1 MDATKEQIER
11 LLKETSDTIG
21 CLYTTILE
29 DISILNACDDSVSS
43 LLKLIRE
50 LRRDTSYI
58 LVDLHSALHSL
69 LSTER
74 PIEKRF
80 HLMFISADM
89 LECYKLLYNF
99 GNKQKHTVWFKI
111 GSVLVDSKDA
121 KDTNKNAHSELL
133 IKIYETISSML
144 EAIGNA
150 QEKESRDLTYH
161 YDDDLLKVYHCIL
174 KFDSEEK
181 VIERMIQFI
190 DVMRSILFFCNIAED
205 VETLKG
211 HSLPPVINN
220 NIPFFPFQTLIAE
233 KLDGEGKLREA
244 LNDIINKTQR
254 IDQMARLKEGLKNIQ
269 NYLQNNW
276 PDSKMPELDNMAAM
290 SNTHL
295 LLQIAMADIV
305 TATLAYLN
313 AGSEH
318 EYPLVLRRLT
328 ITRVSTL
335 CHIYGYNEAEHE
347 KSLWNAITIM
357 MPNTNEALI
366 EEVREIGK
374 ELNDLVNEN
383 DKVDRSLYVH
393 LLDNKTKMSNVP
405 LIVKK
410 AENMNP
416 FSELDKAK
424 MLINVMSRIQK
435 FLKAL
440 MDELGKNA
448 HEQAKKSK
456 AELKSK
462 VQAIRDLINKS
473 ECSVTQRTE
482 FIQQFDRFD
491 SFMDS
496 IYRE

>member
-21 CLYTTILE
+21 CLYATILE

-43 LLKLIRE
+43 LFKLVRE

-111 GSVLVDSKDA
+111 GRVLVDS

-133 IKIYETISSML
+133 LKIYETISSML

-211 HSLPPVINN
+211 HSLPSVINN
-220 NIPFFPFQTLIAE
+220 NIPLFTFQTLIAE

-244 LNDIINKTQR
+244 LNVIINKTQR
-254 IDQMARLKEGLKNIQ
+254 IDQAARLKEGFKNMQ

-276 PDSKMPELDNMAAM
+276 PDSKMPELDNMNAM

-295 LLQIAMADIV
+295 LLQIAMADIA

-357 MPNTNEALI
+357 MPNTNKALI
-366 EEVREIGK
+366 EEVREIDK
-374 ELNDLVNEN
+374 ELNNLVNEN
-383 DKVDRSLYVH
+383 DKADRLLYVH

-416 FSELDKAK
+416 FLEFDKAK

-456 AELKSK
+456 DELKSK

-473 ECSVTQRTE
+473 ECSVTQRAE
-482 FIQQFDRFD
+482 FIQKFDRFD
-491 SFMDS
+491 SFVDS

>member
-11 LLKETSDTIG
+11 LLEETSVTIG
-21 CLYTTILE
+21 CLYATIQE
-29 DISILNACDDSVSS
+29 DISILNACDESISS
-43 LLKLIRE
+43 LLKLLRE

-74 PIEKRF
+74 PMEKRF

-111 GSVLVDSKDA
+111 GRELVDSNDI
-121 KDTNKNAHSELL
+121 NKNAQSEFLL
-133 IKIYETISSML
+133 KIYETISSML

-161 YDDDLLKVYHCIL
+161 YDDNLLKVYHCIIR
-174 KFDSEEK
+174 FDSEEK

-190 DVMRSILFFCNIAED
+190 DVMRSILSFCNIAED
-205 VETLKG
+205 IESLKG
-211 HSLPPVINN
+211 HTLPPVINN
-220 NIPFFPFQTLIAE
+220 NIPLFPFQTLIAE
-233 KLDGEGKLREA
+233 KLDREGKLREA
-244 LNDIINKTQR
+244 LNVIINKTQR
-254 IDQMARLKEGLKNIQ
+254 IDQVARLKEELENMQ

-276 PDSKMPELDNMAAM
+276 PDSRMLELENMAAM

-295 LLQIAMADIV
+295 LLQIAMADIA

-313 AGSEH
+313 AGCEH

-347 KSLWNAITIM
+347 KSLWNAITTM

-366 EEVREIGK
+366 EEVREIDK

-383 DKVDRSLYVH
+383 DKADRLLYVH

-416 FSELDKAK
+416 FSEFDKAK

-440 MDELGKNA
+440 MDELGRNA

-462 VQAIRDLINKS
+462 VQAMKDLINKTK
-473 ECSVTQRTE
+473 CSVTQRTE
-482 FIQQFDRFD
+482 FIQQFDQFD
-491 SFMDS
+491 SFVDS
-496 IYRE
+496 IYWE

>member
-69 LSTER
+69 LSTEK

-99 GNKQKHTVWFKI
+99 GKKQKHTVWFKI
-111 GSVLVDSKDA
+111 GRVLVDSKD
-121 KDTNKNAHSELL
+121 TNNNAHSELL
-133 IKIYETISSML
+133 LKIYETISSML

-161 YDDDLLKVYHCIL
+161 YDDDLLKVYYCIL

-211 HSLPPVINN
+211 HSLPPVINK
-220 NIPFFPFQTLIAE
+220 NIPHFPFQTLIAE

-244 LNDIINKTQR
+244 LNDIINKTQ
-254 IDQMARLKEGLKNIQ
+254 
-269 NYLQNNW
+269 
-276 PDSKMPELDNMAAM
+276 
-290 SNTHL
+290 
-295 LLQIAMADIV
+295 
-305 TATLAYLN
+305 
-313 AGSEH
+313 
-318 EYPLVLRRLT
+318 
-328 ITRVSTL
+328 
-335 CHIYGYNEAEHE
+335 
-347 KSLWNAITIM
+347 
-357 MPNTNEALI
+357 
-366 EEVREIGK
+366 
-374 ELNDLVNEN
+374 
-383 DKVDRSLYVH
+383 
-393 LLDNKTKMSNVP
+393 
-405 LIVKK
+405 
-410 AENMNP
+410 
-416 FSELDKAK
+416 
-424 MLINVMSRIQK
+424 
-435 FLKAL
+435 
-440 MDELGKNA
+440 
-448 HEQAKKSK
+448 
-456 AELKSK
+456 
-462 VQAIRDLINKS
+462 
-473 ECSVTQRTE
+473 
-482 FIQQFDRFD
+482 
-491 SFMDS
+491 
-496 IYRE
+496 